1 MASRHI
7 LKLALAIVMSGSL
20 CAPLDVQKQDHIIS
34 LPEFGRL
41 MASLSEPEGYFDSD
55 NFVSNEA
62 AYLSVLPSLKRLGV
76 HGGVYLGVG
85 PDQNFSYIAAVQPA
99 LAVIID
105 IRRQNTLQ
113 HLYYKALF
121 QLSTNRTEYLE
132 RLFGRPLNREARQPV
147 ANGISDLLER
157 IARAPEN
164 AQFAARKV
172 DEAVRVIHSW
182 DLGLGAE
189 DFASIRYVAKAF
201 IDGGPDLKFT
211 SYSRAPRPHHPSYR
225 QLLAGTD
232 SNGVQANFLAQDDRF
247 QVVKRLQ
254 AENRILPIVG
264 DLGGSMALPRTAA
277 ELRRRHL
284 EVTCIYTSNVEFYLF
299 GSERWAAYVRNI
311 RALPAAN
318 EAYIIRSYANMWRPH
333 PVQITGS
340 YMTTL
345 LQSVRSFLMNESA
358 GLDETYWDLVTRS
371 YVSP

>member
-1 MASRHI
+1 MASRRI

-20 CAPLDVQKQDHIIS
+20 CAPRDVQQQNHTIS
-34 LPEFGRL
+34 LTEFGRL

-121 QLSTNRTEYLE
+121 QLSANRTEYLE
-132 RLFGRPLNREARQPV
+132 RLFGRPLNREARQ
-147 ANGISDLLER
+147 AAATGISDLLER

-164 AQFAARKV
+164 APFAAKKV
-172 DEAVRVIHSW
+172 NEIHSW

-211 SYSRAPRPHHPSYR
+211 SYNRAPRPHHPSYR

-254 AENRILPIVG
+254 AENRILPVVG

-284 EVTCIYTSNVEFYLF
+284 EVTCVYTSNVEFYLF

-311 RALPAAN
+311 RALPTAN

-333 PVQITGS
+333 PAQITGS

-345 LQSVRSFLMNESA
+345 LQSVRSFLMNELA
-358 GLDETYWDLVTRS
+358 GLDETYWDLVTRN